1 MEKSEKEKSEKSEK
15 SLEESR
21 RRVRA
26 MLQDTMEELGCCRV
40 RVGGEIVEQFGGATR
55 ADCIAAA
62 AEFGGVP
69 LFRAG
74 SC

>member
-1 MEKSEKEKSEKSEK
+1 MEKSEKEKSGN

-26 MLQDTMEELGCCRV
+26 MLQDSMEELGCCRV
-40 RVGGEIVEQFGGATR
+40 RAGGEIVEQLEGVTR
-55 ADCIAAA
+55 AECIDAAA
-62 AEFGGVP
+62 QFSGVP